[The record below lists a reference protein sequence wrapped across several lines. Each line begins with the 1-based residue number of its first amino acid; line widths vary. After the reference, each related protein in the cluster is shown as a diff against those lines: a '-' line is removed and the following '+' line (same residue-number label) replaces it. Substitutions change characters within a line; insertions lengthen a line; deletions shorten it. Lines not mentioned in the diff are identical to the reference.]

1 MFATTGELICVN
13 LEGELKW
20 NVEWNHVLDFEEN
33 GKILMVKV
41 NELKKVSKSLKN
53 RMKKKKRKKE
63 VVIKRV
69 QCHGVKIC
77 KGTKERLLR
86 AREMAML
93 YVSLK

>member
-13 LEGELKW
+13 LNGELKW
-20 NVEWNHVLDFEEN
+20 NVKWNFVLDFEED

-41 NELKKVSKSLKN
+41 NEMKKVGRKSLKN
-53 RMKKKKRKKE
+53 RMKRRKEE

-69 QCHGVKIC
+69 QCHGGKIC

>member
-13 LEGELKW
+13 LNGELKW
-20 NVEWNHVLDFEEN
+20 NVKWNFVLDFEED

-41 NELKKVSKSLKN
+41 NEMKKVGRKSLK
-53 RMKKKKRKKE
+53 KRRWKKE
-63 VVIKRV
+63 VLKIKRV
-69 QCHGVKIC
+69 QCHEVKSC
-77 KGTKERLLR
+77 KETKERLLR